1 MRFNCVCGHGSL
13 VKTAG
18 SFLGKTGRHD
28 VYICEECKRLYVRR
42 FNHLAGIEVS
52 DFTGEYVQNNTFI
65 KNVWND

>member
-18 SFLGKTGRHD
+18 TFVGKTGEHPI
-28 VYICEECKRLYVRR
+28 YICEECKRYYVRR
-42 FNHLAGIEVS
+42 FNHLVGIEPDS
-52 DFTGEYVQNNTFI
+52 SERYVQNDVFI